1 MLAPQVNP
9 TSTSFV
15 AAIRNWVRRCMQNH
29 RSRAEFD
36 ACDNDEI
43 VRMASDLGLS
53 PSELRDMARRGPDA
67 AQQLL
72 DRMAALQLD
81 AGTVA
86 KKQPAVMRDMR
97 RLCSHCIEKKRCQ
110 RDLVLTPDSPIWQH
124 YCLNTD
130 TLGDLQREAAKGL

>member
-15 AAIRNWVRRCMQNH
+15 AAIRNWVRRCLQNH
-29 RSRAEFD
+29 RSRAEFA

-43 VRMASDLGLS
+43 VRVASDLGLS
-53 PSELRDMARRGPDA
+53 PSELRDMAKRGPDA
-67 AQQLL
+67 AQQLIE
-72 DRMAALQLD
+72 RMAALHLD
-81 AGTVA
+81 ANAIA
-86 KKQPAVMRDMR
+86 KNEPATMRDMQ
-97 RLCSHCIEKKRCQ
+97 RLCTNCVDKKRCQ
-110 RDLVLTPDSPIWQH
+110 RDLVLAPNSPIWQH